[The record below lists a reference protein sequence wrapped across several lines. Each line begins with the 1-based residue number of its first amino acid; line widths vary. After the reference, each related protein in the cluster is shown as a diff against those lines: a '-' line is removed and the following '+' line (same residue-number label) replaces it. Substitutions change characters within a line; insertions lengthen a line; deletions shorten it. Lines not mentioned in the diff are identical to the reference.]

1 MDTAGLR
8 ETVDPVERIGIEVA
22 RRYLAAAAVVILCVE
37 SSRPL
42 HDDERRFVEEIG
54 SRRLLLARTK
64 SDLSR
69 PEAPGVDPDDEAVE
83 LSALSGAGLDALRGA
98 LLHRSFGGLLSA
110 PAEAPLVTRRR
121 HSRALRRA
129 SDELAA
135 FRSALREEV
144 PMELAATHLRTAVDA
159 LEEII
164 GGVSTEDLL
173 DELFGSFCV
182 GK

>member
-1 MDTAGLR
+1 MSSCASR
-8 ETVDPVERIGIEVA
+8 F
-22 RRYLAAAAVVILCVE
+22 RRSSEDRLANDSA
-37 SSRPL
+37 
-42 HDDERRFVEEIG
+42 
-54 SRRLLLARTK
+54 SRRLVSAR
-64 SDLSR
+64 
-69 PEAPGVDPDDEAVE
+69 
-83 LSALSGAGLDALRGA
+83 AG
-98 LLHRSFGGLLSA
+98 
-110 PAEAPLVTRRR
+110 AEAPLVTRRR